1 MAERTSP
8 RRPIPVRYAA
18 VALVVVIVAAA
29 VLIGIT
35 LTNSSPL
42 PVLNASYKCV
52 PGPLIPQLQRGQS
65 GTIDATYGT
74 FTAAFRA
81 TVPTKKPASGLN
93 VGMPFNGTLTMIQGG
108 TTWTL
113 PRPADPNV
121 AQINVMCVIAFERE
135 THPGV
140 MVEGFTGGAHCCEVP
155 VIYLFDRTANRYVKV
170 VDMSPK
176 NYHDPHAFDD
186 NEGFIPKVVGDQV
199 LLTTGDGQFNYAFA
213 CYACE
218 VLPVVL
224 DSVGT
229 SGLTDVTPQH
239 PSLVAADA
247 RAAWGYALTA
257 LRAEGPNDQI
267 PPPFGYL
274 APWVADECT
283 LGRGAAAWTKIEQLQ
298 QEGKLSNALYQA
310 FAPNH
315 GSFVANL
322 RSFLLRTD
330 YCTGQI

>member
-1 MAERTSP
+1 MAERSSR
-8 RRPIPVRYAA
+8 RRPFNVRYLAI
-18 VALVVVIVAAA
+18 ALVVVIIAAT
-29 VLIGIT
+29 VLIGVT
-35 LTNSSPL
+35 LTSSSPL

-52 PGPLIPQLQRGQS
+52 PGPLIPQLKPGQS
-65 GTIDATYGT
+65 GTINASYGS
-74 FTAAFRA
+74 FTATFRA
-81 TVPTKKPASGLN
+81 TVPAKTPAHSLN
-93 VGMPFNGTLTMIQGG
+93 VGTPFKGTLTMIQGG
-108 TTWTL
+108 TSWTL
-113 PRPADPNV
+113 PRPANPNV
-121 AQINVMCVIAFERE
+121 AQINVMCVIAFQRE

-140 MVEGFTGGAHCCEVP
+140 LVEGFTGGAHCCEVP
-155 VIYLFDRTANRYVKV
+155 VIYLFNQAQNQYVKV

-176 NYHDPHAFDD
+176 NYKDPHAFDP

-229 SGLTDVTPQH
+229 GGVTDVTPQH

-247 RAAWGYALTA
+247 AQAWKYALEA
-257 LRAEGPNDQI
+257 LEHEGPTDTF

-274 APWVADECT
+274 APWVADECV
-283 LGRGAAAWTKIEQLQ
+283 LGRGALAWRKIEQLQ
-298 QEGKLSNALYQA
+298 RAGKLSNALYQD
-310 FAPNH
+310 FALNH
-315 GSFVANL
+315 LSFVANL
-322 RSFLLRTD
+322 HTFLLRND